1 MDDLYKQYKKYVWTR
16 RVIVAILIWAIVLTG
31 VVGFNPGSAHAFID
45 FNQSIFNIFK
55 IPFDIIGR
63 VLEQANKA
71 YEKLGAMGFRQALK
85 SMVNNIAV
93 DTATYLATGD
103 KGQAPMFQTSFKD
116 YIQQE
121 GDAFLGDALNNQIKK
136 KWGVD
141 LCKPIDQLAKV
152 NIEITAKEFFRKQ
165 KPQCSFTK
173 MMKNIKDVRKI
184 QLIDLPA
191 VADMFNPASNELG
204 ALLTI
209 TTEVQEGQQNKI
221 DLAKL
226 ELKINQGWKAV
237 TSKISGKIKT
247 PAAITALLGVKP
259 IEWSLDE
266 KKVFT
271 GELTAD
277 FIGPFANTLMSKLM
291 KKYKEGLVNDQP
303 TTSGYGPNFGIGQ
316 SPVQAARERFAD
328 LGETNY
334 QFGGKFDVISKLT
347 CDNTS
352 SQYSCVIDDGLR
364 MAIMEEP
371 PITVGEALNKGFLHG
386 DWPLGFKVEGK
397 SGGTATT
404 QEQIY
409 SYRSLVIMR
418 KYRIVP
424 VGWELA
430 AEYFGRFDNSPR
442 QITLNS
448 LIEDYD
454 NPASPYYKLVDPN
467 WVLKAPENI
476 CLKQGPGELVD
487 KETIIMSVDS
497 NFDGV
502 ISEDEKNELVIR
514 FDYCADERSCIKEG
528 AQGCEY
534 YGYCTKEK
542 PVWSIHGTQCDPV
555 FNTCRAYKTRDGV
568 EVGYLTNTL
577 SGLGECD
584 ENDVGCREYLE
595 DWVPDQRS
603 WDESASADRIYL
615 NKRASDNECSE
626 DQTGCSRFIRVS
638 TASLADEYTEQDLM
652 DKTGEGIAKI
662 IVYESSP
669 KTNLRKAPEYYNCQG
684 YTKVTGTDKNSC
696 SGFWRDDIE
705 SCVESGRP
713 ECADYALSC
722 DTEDV
727 GCRFFSPVSYTG
739 PKVPGVAGENYMCP
753 AECVGFKS
761 YLEQP
766 SFFEPVIPATR
777 ENPMNFIATAAT
789 VKTCP
794 ASHNGCEEFTNLS
807 EGSSGERKE
816 YYSSMRYCVLPG
828 SSGVQTYYS
837 WASSEESG
845 NQLRSWQLLAGAGG
859 APCTNIAGVSTSCI
873 DNSDKDHPA
882 HTCSFNA
889 TNLEDNPVYNP
900 DCIEFIDAGGNSY
913 WMKYSRV
920 VFASD
925 ECIPMRRTQDQLV
938 YTTLPRLSQTC
949 SPSSVGCREYK
960 GSAANNIE
968 IVLNDDFE
976 DGTDQGWQG
985 GIHSNESI
993 IANGHSY
1000 QTSGEISK
1008 IITGLIHKNRSYK
1021 LSFWAKATGGDASI
1035 SNSSIYFSDG
1045 KNSSYFSGKE
1055 TALTGDWNYYVFNL
1069 INLDREIGQSEGLY
1083 VGASNTFYL
1092 DNIQLTETKDDLY
1105 LIRDSW
1111 LPLPAA
1117 CGADMVGCEHYKDE
1131 KNKDWYLRSFT
1142 KLCRDEVVGCEMMI
1156 DMHNTDNPAEET
1168 FSANDPAVTVLADN
1182 LEYLVYD
1189 EKKKCSS
1196 VGCRALGQVFVDRN
1210 SNTMADTKYLIV
1222 DENNYGGQTSPLC
1235 SQAAVWCEAFSP
1247 IGGGLP
1253 EYFKFPGVFT
1263 CEYSQGPDGQYRWYQ
1278 AGDNTALCPE
1288 TNAINLDDKKRCL
1301 GGRSMIDG
1309 NDLSNICDNDANCVD
1324 YASMIAGGS
1333 CSNWTGLCPIGQ
1345 DKCAEYQDPANPAG
1359 CDNQAVN
1366 GESGEKPH
1374 CDYYYY
1380 KSNSVATCSA
1390 EELRYDPGCRAFHAA
1405 GGGDDKYFSTPRCE
1419 GAEEVSCEDDADCAS
1434 AGGSGKCVYQ

>member
-1 MDDLYKQYKKYVWTR
+1 M
-16 RVIVAILIWAIVLTG
+16 
-31 VVGFNPGSAHAFID
+31 
-45 FNQSIFNIFK
+45 
-55 IPFDIIGR
+55 GR
-63 VLEQANKA
+63 LA
-71 YEKLGAMGFRQALK
+71 YESA
-85 SMVNNIAV
+85 SNIA
-93 DTATYLATGD
+93 DSAFGKKPAFETNIWE
-103 KGQAPMFQTSFKD
+103 S
-116 YIQQE
+116 IQQQAD
-121 GDAFLGDALNNQIKK
+121 GALGDYLNHTVGKM
-136 KWGVD
+136 WGKD
-141 LCKPIDQLAKV
+141 LCQPLNPLVKV
-152 NIEITAKEFFRKQ
+152 NLEITARKILEPG
-165 KPQCSFTK
+165 KPQCKFTT
-173 MMKNIKDVRKI
+173 I
-184 QLIDLPA
+184 QKRVGDLKRLKLGDL
-191 VADMFNPASNELG
+191 VEFSDYFNPESNELG
-204 ALLTI
+204 MLMTI
-209 TTEVQEGQQNKI
+209 TSGAIQARSDELEKQKTKKEVEGEFKPITGLIANDVVRTPAGLQGAYYAGMI
-221 DLAKL
+221 DRSLQPYGVYTGDAIADAISIFTNTL
-226 ELKINQGWKAV
+226 
-237 TSKISGKIKT
+237 TSKLIKHMLEGFYKPAGEGGGGAYAPSYGAGKGT
-247 PAAITALLGVKP
+247 
-259 IEWSLDE
+259 
-266 KKVFT
+266 
-271 GELTAD
+271 
-277 FIGPFANTLMSKLM
+277 
-291 KKYKEGLVNDQP
+291 
-303 TTSGYGPNFGIGQ
+303 
-316 SPVQAARERFAD
+316 QAVREQFAD
-328 LGETNY
+328 LGEVDYN
-334 QFGGKFDVISKLT
+334 FGGTVDVLANLSCGT
-347 CDNTS
+347 EN
-352 SQYSCVIDDGLR
+352 QFSCVIDDQLKT
-364 MAIMEEP
+364 ALEQQP
-371 PITVGEALNKGFLHG
+371 YLTVGQAVQKGLLRG

-542 PVWSIHGTQCDPV
+542 PVWSIQGTQCDPV

-913 WMKYSRV
+913 WMKYSRII
-920 VFASD
+920 FASD
-925 ECIPMRRTQDQLV
+925 ECTPLRRTQDQLV
-938 YTTLPRLSQTC
+938 YTALPRLSQIC

-960 GSAANNIE
+960 GSAANNIK

-976 DGTDQGWQG
+976 DGTYQGWSG
-985 GIHSNESI
+985 GNLSNESL

-1008 IITGLIHKNRSYK
+1008 TVTGLIHKNRSYK
-1021 LSFWAKATGGDASI
+1021 LSFWAKATGQDASI
-1035 SNSSIYFSDG
+1035 SANLIYFSDG
-1045 KNSSYFSGKE
+1045 IQTSSFTGEE
-1055 TALTGDWNYYVFNL
+1055 TAVTSDVTSDWNYYVFNL